1 MAVFVLVMLGGLVA
15 AMFWVG
21 VAEQRA
27 GRATLGL
34 QAALGTAERAAMAAL
49 SDWDVSRHNAMVVGA
64 TAGDPDW
71 RPAGEG
77 STARIQRLSETLF
90 LIVATG
96 SSGTAVQTL
105 GLLARLELPSNLP
118 SLPLLATG
126 PTVIAPTAEV
136 HGPESELS
144 KAGCT
149 SLRAGEA
156 GPKFGDSQDPADG
169 LVGFADWVARATKV
183 VPPGH
188 YAAPGPS
195 RDSSRCRTEA
205 PGNWG
210 DPLGGAACRDFRP
223 VVLVP
228 GDLTVVGGAGQGVL
242 LVEGDFTVRGG
253 FVFEG
258 LVLVGGS
265 MVTGGGASRFVGAV
279 QAGILEEG
287 GVELGGRARVVYSR
301 CSLESAAL
309 AAGRPLPMV
318 GGAWIY
324 GIE

>member
-1 MAVFVLVMLGGLVA
+1 MLGGLVA
-15 AMFWVG
+15 ATFWVG
-21 VAEQRA
+21 VAERRA

-34 QAALGTAERAAMAAL
+34 QAALGMAERAAISAL
-49 SDWDVSRHNAMVVGA
+49 SHWDVSRHNAMVVGA
-64 TAGDPDW
+64 TVGDPGW
-71 RPAGEG
+71 HPAGGG

-90 LIVATG
+90 LIVATA
-96 SSGTAVQTL
+96 SSGTAVQTV
-105 GLLARLELPSNLP
+105 GLLARLELHSNLP
-118 SLPLLATG
+118 LQPLLAAG
-126 PTVIAPTAEV
+126 PVVIGPTAEV
-136 HGPESELS
+136 FGPESELS

-169 LVGFADWVARATKV
+169 LMDLADWVARATKV

-195 RDSSRCRTEA
+195 RDGTRCRIEA

-223 VVLVP
+223 VVWVP

-265 MVTGGGASRFVGAV
+265 IVTGGGASRFVGAV
-279 QAGILEEG
+279 RAGILGEG

-309 AAGRPLPMV
+309 AAGRPLPIAD
-318 GGAWIY
+318 GAWIY
-324 GIE
+324 DIE